1 MATARS
7 YIHDDYTVGLVCA
20 LPLEL
25 AAATA
30 MLDEI
35 HADLPT
41 PPVDGNI
48 YTLGKIGA
56 HNVVI
61 SCCPP
66 GSYGTTSAAIV
77 AVHMISS
84 FQSIRLGLMVGIGGG
99 VPSMQTN
106 IRLGDIVVSP

>member
-1 MATARS
+1 
-7 YIHDDYTVGLVCA
+7 
-20 LPLEL
+20 
-25 AAATA
+25 

-99 VPSMQTN
+99 VPSMQTD